1 MPSRAGSEGQE
12 ACSNMPVS
20 RVPDLGRGG
29 MRASH
34 FNYARESALEEGNLS
49 NTRLK
54 IELGFIMAAGEP
66 RSLLSGRPAMMKG
79 NLVSVK

>member
-1 MPSRAGSEGQE
+1 MPTRAGREQQGDRQE

-34 FNYARESALEEGNLS
+34 FNYAKESALEEGNLS
-49 NTRLK
+49 NTRL
-54 IELGFIMAAGEP
+54 
-66 RSLLSGRPAMMKG
+66 
-79 NLVSVK
+79 

>member
-1 MPSRAGSEGQE
+1 MRKGEEEEEDGGGDQVGSWGLVSSVPTRAGREQQGDGQE

-34 FNYARESALEEGNLS
+34 FNYAKESALEEGNLS
-49 NTRLK
+49 NTRL
-54 IELGFIMAAGEP
+54 
-66 RSLLSGRPAMMKG
+66 
-79 NLVSVK
+79 

>member
-1 MPSRAGSEGQE
+1 MPTRAGRELQGDRQE

-34 FNYARESALEEGNLS
+34 FNYAKESALEEGNLS
-49 NTRLK
+49 NTRL
-54 IELGFIMAAGEP
+54 
-66 RSLLSGRPAMMKG
+66 
-79 NLVSVK
+79 